1 MQSEKERTAKIRALR
16 ERRDERHE
24 KYLDVE
30 TVTAQILALE
40 WVLQSE
46 SSPGDCIL
54 PRLVEN
60 REV

>member
-1 MQSEKERTAKIRALR
+1 MKSEKEITAKIRALR
-16 ERRDERHE
+16 GRRDERHE

-40 WVLQSE
+40 WVLQPE

-54 PRLVEN
+54 PRPVET
-60 REV
+60 REE